1 MPFGDESESEE
12 AEVRDDE
19 DPEITAAGRKVV
31 HGTATNANSKA
42 YAYLP
47 PDELG
52 LDPDEILKVLE
63 PALLTQLRQ
72 QDRNYFKDNPLQIS
86 GDHEARV
93 GEGDSQ
99 VRTAVVVAHDKPEVM
114 AALAAIAAGF
124 GAMHVLGIPL
134 VFQNITAFRATA
146 STLEGRTT
154 RVRHS
159 RRKAYMM
166 TFRALGITST
176 IEADAFLD
184 ELCRVVGGEVPAFFL
199 MERREQR
206 GSMLLDGAL
215 RVWYSPPDGRQF
227 AWPDEVVV
235 RLLKPDPNPTLA
247 PTLNPNHGHNLTQP

>member
-12 AEVRDDE
+12 EEVRNDE

-31 HGTATNANSKA
+31 HSTATNANSKA

-124 GAMHVLGIPL
+124 GALHVLGIPL
-134 VFQNITAFRATA
+134 AFQNITAFRATA
-146 STLEGRTT
+146 ATLEGRTT

-159 RRKAYMM
+159 RRKAFMM
-166 TFRALGITST
+166 TFKALGITST
-176 IEADAFLD
+176 VEADAFLD

-215 RVWYSPPDGRQF
+215 RVWYCPPEGRQF
-227 AWPDEVVV
+227 VWLDEVVV
-235 RLLKPDPNPTLA
+235 RLLKSDPNPTLTPA
-247 PTLNPNHGHNLTQP
+247 LNPTLALT